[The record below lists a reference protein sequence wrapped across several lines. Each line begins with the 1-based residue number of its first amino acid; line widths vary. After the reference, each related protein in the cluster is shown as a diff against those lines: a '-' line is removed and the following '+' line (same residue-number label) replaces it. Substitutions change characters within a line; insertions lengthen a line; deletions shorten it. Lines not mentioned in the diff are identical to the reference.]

1 MARRLLGKKI
11 GMAQVFV
18 NDRAVGATVI
28 ETRPCT
34 VVQIKT
40 KDKDGYDA
48 LQLGY
53 GEVKE
58 TKVSRPL
65 AGHFKKAGVAPHR
78 HLFEIR
84 VDNVDAYKIGDAI
97 GVGIFAE
104 GETVDVSGLS
114 RGLGFQGVVKRY
126 NFSGGPAS
134 HGSKFHRRPGSIGC
148 HVEPGRVIKG
158 KKMPGHMGNRRV
170 TVRGL
175 RVLKVDAERNLLILK
190 GSTPGAR
197 GSLLELGKRHG

>member
-18 NDRAVGATVI
+18 DDRAVGATVI

-65 AGHFKKAGVAPHR
+65 AGHFKKSGVAPHR

-104 GETVDVSGLS
+104 GE
-114 RGLGFQGVVKRY
+114 
-126 NFSGGPAS
+126 
-134 HGSKFHRRPGSIGC
+134 
-148 HVEPGRVIKG
+148 
-158 KKMPGHMGNRRV
+158 
-170 TVRGL
+170 
-175 RVLKVDAERNLLILK
+175 
-190 GSTPGAR
+190 
-197 GSLLELGKRHG
+197 